1 MGNLYVVSVPIG
13 NTKDITYNAV
23 ETLSNVDIIACEDTR
38 VSGLLLKEYNIKSK
52 LVSYHKFNENNKSDF
67 LIDELKNGKNIAII
81 SDAGTPCINDPGT
94 YIIKKAID
102 NNINV
107 IANPGASA
115 VITAL
120 SISGFD
126 ITTFT
131 YLGFIPRVGKEI
143 DEVLD
148 SIKESNYELFVFYES
163 PKRIKKSLEII
174 SEKLNN
180 PDVCV
185 FNDLTKIH
193 QRIYRGNSLS
203 VLNELNE
210 NPNSEKGEYVL
221 IIKYVNTK
229 RKGNIDISNEA
240 LLINTIKENNC
251 SMKEAINIC
260 RDLYKINKN
269 ELYEASLNL
278 KKLI

>member
-1 MGNLYVVSVPIG
+1 M
-13 NTKDITYNAV
+13 
-23 ETLSNVDIIACEDTR
+23 
-38 VSGLLLKEYNIKSK
+38 
-52 LVSYHKFNENNKSDF
+52 
-67 LIDELKNGKNIAII
+67 
-81 SDAGTPCINDPGT
+81 
-94 YIIKKAID
+94 
-102 NNINV
+102 
-107 IANPGASA
+107 
-115 VITAL
+115 
-120 SISGFD
+120 
-126 ITTFT
+126 
-131 YLGFIPRVGKEI
+131 
-143 DEVLD
+143 
-148 SIKESNYELFVFYES
+148 
-163 PKRIKKSLEII
+163 
-174 SEKLNN
+174 NN

-240 LLINTIKENNC
+240 LLVNTIKENNC